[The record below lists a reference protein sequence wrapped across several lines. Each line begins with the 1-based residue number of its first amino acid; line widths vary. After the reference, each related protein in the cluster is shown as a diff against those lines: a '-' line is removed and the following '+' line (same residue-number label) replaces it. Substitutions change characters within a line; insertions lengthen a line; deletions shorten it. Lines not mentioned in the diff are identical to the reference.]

1 MNNQQ
6 KLTTRSSKLRVH
18 RANSQTISL
27 YLVRFSTDNRYSLF
41 FFNFFC
47 FFLSFFFLFFF
58 CFLYFFT
65 WKKEYMFWYTFGY
78 AGGWVIKKFSPGRFS
93 ETKLLFS
100 WPEKL
105 APKIRSTHV
114 EVFCKKGGRKLRKI
128 HSKTPVPESL
138 F

>member
-47 FFLSFFFLFFF
+47 FFLSFFVFF
-58 CFLYFFT
+58 CFLFPLFFYL
-65 WKKEYMFWYTFGY
+65 KKGIYVLIHIRLCGRV
-78 AGGWVIKKFSPGRFS
+78 GDKKISPGRFS

-114 EVFCKKGGRKLRKI
+114 EVFCKKGGQKLRKI